1 MATYIIIIA
10 LIVGIYSGARRG
22 LILQLVY
29 LLGYGISFYLAI
41 RYYQIVAG
49 HIEMYIPYP
58 SFTPGTQFVLFDQ
71 LQALTLD
78 KAFYRG
84 ISFVGILFIG
94 WLVTRILGYLLT
106 ELSYLPV
113 LKQFN
118 SLGGA
123 ILGFVLNYV
132 GIFFLLSILTM
143 IPFKQVQD
151 VFANNS
157 LAYLIVDKT
166 PVLTNQVS
174 KMWLEST
181 TTPNA
186 AENSSSEA
194 ATSSEAAESS
204 TSTESTNQ

>member
-49 HIEMYIPYP
+49 HIEMYVPYP

-71 LQALTLD
+71 IQALTLD

-94 WLVTRILGYLLT
+94 WLVTRIIGYLLT

-143 IPFKQVQD
+143 IPFQQAQD

-157 LAYLIVDKT
+157 LAYVIVDKT
-166 PVLTNQVS
+166 PVLTKQVT
-174 KMWLEST
+174 KMWVEST
-181 TTPNA
+181 TPSTADNA
-186 AENSSSEA
+186 SSEA
-194 ATSSEAAESS
+194 ATSSPATESS
-204 TSTESTNQ
+204 ASTESTNQ